1 MRLWLLPSA
10 LLVLLAVTAPNP
22 GAFREVPASERGV
35 SWTHDNAMSKE
46 RFLPETMLPDVAML
60 DYDEVVALKAGP
72 PLLLYNSGE
81 SKNNWIGFHLMG
93 ATANPTATGA
103 IIKWSVEVVV
113 HSRPKT
119 AGGSFMS
126 SHHPR
131 EVLGLGS
138 SDKVNWV
145 QIHWSK
151 SSMRVD
157 RFTDP
162 SVSRYYT
169 LVEGKETRNR

>member
-1 MRLWLLPSA
+1 MRLWLPSSA

-22 GAFREVPASERGV
+22 ETFREVPASESGV
-35 SWTHDNAMSKE
+35 SWSHDNARSKE
-46 RFLPETMLPDVAML
+46 RLLPETMLPDVASF
-60 DYDEVVALKAGP
+60 DYDDVVGVKGGP
-72 PLLLYNSGE
+72 PLLLYNSAE

-93 ATANPTATGA
+93 ATANPAATGA

-131 EVLGLGS
+131 EVLGLVSAG
-138 SDKVNWV
+138 KVNWV
-145 QIHWSK
+145 GIH
-151 SSMRVD
+151 
-157 RFTDP
+157 
-162 SVSRYYT
+162 
-169 LVEGKETRNR
+169 